1 MTNQEAAYILDPETT
16 RQALSPYAMD
26 CQVRTAVFNEACAV
40 AAKALRDTGWI
51 SVKDKMPPTG
61 VRVLVCRIARFG
73 KTVEPGIAGAD
84 GFFTVCAGR
93 TKNVTHWMPMPK
105 AAEA

>member
-16 RQALSPYAMD
+16 RKALAPYALD
-26 CQVRTAVFNEACAV
+26 CQARMAVVNEACAA
-40 AAKALRDTGWI
+40 AAKALRETGWI

-61 VRVLVCRIARFG
+61 VRVLVCRKTRSG
-73 KTVEPGIAGAD
+73 KAVEPGIAGFD
-84 GFFTVCAGR
+84 GFFTVPVGR

-105 AAEA
+105 AAEG